1 MRSSA
6 DSTRERLEVDAEGL
20 VMDYLVRLD
29 AAAGSLPP
37 SRRAELAGEV
47 RQHIEMALA
56 EAGGRD
62 EVTVRN
68 VLDRL
73 GPPDEIVDAEH
84 GPTAPVPAWSVPP
97 AAPAG
102 RSGWGATEI
111 AAILLLTLGAVF
123 LPFVGPLLGLIF
135 VWAST
140 QWTNQQK
147 LIATG
152 IVVVLAILPIILLLS
167 AGAGSFTVNQSVPIP
182 TS

>member
-1 MRSSA
+1 MPCSP
-6 DSTRERLEVDAEGL
+6 DSTKEWLEVDAEAL
-20 VMDYLVRLD
+20 VHDYLGRLD

-73 GPPDEIVDAEH
+73 GPPDEIVDAERDPD
-84 GPTAPVPAWSVPP
+84 GTPP
-97 AAPAG
+97 GWTMQGSAAG
-102 RSGWGATEI
+102 RSGWGGTEI
-111 AAILLLTLGAVF
+111 AAILLLTVGAIF
-123 LPFVGPLLGLIF
+123 LPIIGPLLGLIF

-140 QWTNQQK
+140 QWTTRQK
-147 LIATG
+147 SIATA
-152 IVVVLAILPIILLLS
+152 IVVILAILPIILLLGVR
-167 AGAGSFTVNQSVPIP
+167 AGATV
-182 TS
+182 TSGQL

>member
-1 MRSSA
+1 MPCSP
-6 DSTRERLEVDAEGL
+6 DSTKEWLEVDAEAL
-20 VMDYLVRLD
+20 VHDYLGRLD

-73 GPPDEIVDAEH
+73 GPPDEIVDAERDAD
-84 GPTAPVPAWSVPP
+84 GTPP
-97 AAPAG
+97 GWTMQGSAAG
-102 RSGWGATEI
+102 RSGWGGTEI
-111 AAILLLTLGAVF
+111 AAILLLTVGAIF
-123 LPFVGPLLGLIF
+123 LPIIGPLLGLIF

-140 QWTNQQK
+140 QWTTRQK
-147 LIATG
+147 SIATA
-152 IVVVLAILPIILLLS
+152 IVVILAILPIILLLGVR
-167 AGAGSFTVNQSVPIP
+167 AGATV
-182 TS
+182 TSGQL